1 MIAEDNSNMVHKLL
15 EEEKRAK
22 KFKGKQEKD
31 FKFT

>member
-22 KFKGKQEKD
+22 NFEGKKAKL
-31 FKFT
+31 F